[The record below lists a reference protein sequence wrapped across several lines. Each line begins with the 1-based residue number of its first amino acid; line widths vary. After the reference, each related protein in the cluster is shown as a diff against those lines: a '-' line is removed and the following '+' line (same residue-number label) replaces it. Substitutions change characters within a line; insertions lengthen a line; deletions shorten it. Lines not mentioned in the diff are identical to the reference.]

1 MARRYFGELRD
12 RLIGK
17 NKDSSNKNL
26 SYSWVKVSGIFL
38 HPNKDREYLWEDPR
52 DYLSN
57 FLNPTPPSG
66 EGSTYFSGSPMAS
79 DPFADEEHGASGNTP
94 ADPDAFPAAHAS
106 DVGGS
111 MEINEELSELLNS
124 VHPDNEG
131 EDSLMHE
138 LMDAGPWEDDK
149 ESVPVETE
157 LFDKLPDS
165 DAGWQ
170 FPQVDELKLEVKTT
184 LMKSGIDIG
193 VNEIEVSPYIIEQL
207 NEYHMAGKKELATLA
222 LWEEVRAEKERLI
235 SLYQTEESKEPR
247 DVNINDV
254 IIDVPVVM
262 EEAEHMEEEEKS
274 KPSKKEKSLFDPIN
288 GTLDI
293 RSEVRTGNNVPP
305 VVKDQ
310 PRVEFH
316 QEDDEPNPE
325 MEEEE
330 AAAKT
335 SVDTHVVMS
344 NTTGDGSQ
352 SDYSLAQG
360 AEADASDS
368 LLFSP
373 TFINAISSMAGE
385 GGSSD
390 AEIGRPRKIN
400 AQDSGNT
407 AEETDVKFKQGLS
420 SVDNTP
426 DKMVNSPLS
435 TPSPDPSL
443 LNDRPQTEKADMPA
457 EPRSVPPQLDEDQLK
472 TESKGPEPSDKSIQ
486 VEDIKSVAAP
496 GGTDTEQA
504 KTGSQNKSVSDL
516 SEEMPVLSRIN
527 ARDKAKEKPAQKE
540 YEGSLDFTETDQDSP
555 TNVPASSPNKPASQP
570 VQDLNLPR
578 KNVLPDT
585 KEKVR
590 TPKED
595 SPIRVAASLVPN
607 NEKVS
612 LEKTIETL
620 AFVAEDPVPLRKI
633 GHVYAEVAGQKVPP
647 IKKIE
652 SIVEALN
659 ARYESNG
666 SPFRIKIWAEGIRM
680 VTIPEVSEVVRQLYD
695 QNRPKKL
702 SRTLMETLA
711 IVAYSQPTT
720 KPEIDFVRGVDSDYA
735 VRKLLEM
742 GLIDIVGR
750 GDSIGRPLLYGTSA
764 RFLEQFGLSN
774 LDALPKLREIEE
786 LLDDPA
792 FSKERLHLL
801 ALEDGESG
809 SSEKDIAEDEVR

>member
-17 NKDSSNKNL
+17 NKDSSNKNV

-38 HPNKDREYLWEDPR
+38 QPNKDREYLWEDPR

-66 EGSTYFSGSPMAS
+66 EGSTYFISEPNAS
-79 DPFADEEHGASGNTP
+79 DPFADEDQGASDSAY
-94 ADPDAFPAAHAS
+94 ADPGAFPSADAS
-106 DVGGS
+106 NAEVDL
-111 MEINEELSELLNS
+111 EINEELSELLNS
-124 VHPDNEG
+124 VHTDNEG

-184 LMKSGIDIG
+184 LMKSGIEVG
-193 VNEIEVSPYIIEQL
+193 VDEIEVSPYIIEQL

-235 SLYQTEESKEPR
+235 SLYQIKESTEPL
-247 DVNINDV
+247 DVNLNDV

-262 EEAEHMEEEEKS
+262 EEVEQLDEEENS

-293 RSEVRTGNNVPP
+293 RSEVRTGNNLPP

-325 MEEEE
+325 REE
-330 AAAKT
+330 AGAKT

-344 NTTGDGSQ
+344 NTRGDGSQ

-368 LLFSP
+368 LMFSP

-390 AEIGRPRKIN
+390 AEIGKPRKIN
-400 AQDSGNT
+400 VQNSGNA

-420 SVDNTP
+420 SRGETP
-426 DKMVNSPLS
+426 ERRENPSRS

-443 LNDRPQTEKADMPA
+443 ILDIPQTEKTDMPA
-457 EPRSVPPQLDEDQLK
+457 EPPSMPSQVDQDLAK
-472 TESKGPEPSDKSIQ
+472 TESNGPDPSVKSIH
-486 VEDIKSVAAP
+486 EEEIKSVAAP

-504 KTGSQNKSVSDL
+504 KTGPKNKAVSDL

-527 ARDKAKEKPAQKE
+527 ARDKAREKPAPKE
-540 YEGSLDFTETDQDSP
+540 YEGSLDFTETDQDSS
-555 TNVPASSPNKPASQP
+555 TNVPASPPNKPASQP

-595 SPIRVAASLVPN
+595 SPIRVAATSVLN

-633 GHVYAEVAGQKVPP
+633 GHIYAEVAGQKVPS

-659 ARYESNG
+659 GRYESSG

-735 VRKLLEM
+735 VRKLLEI